1 MARNI
6 NKETL
11 EQKIE
16 KTEKAISR
24 NREQYDRLTAELED
38 LHKKRK
44 AIQNEEILKAISA
57 SAKSYEE
64 ILRFIQEKRI
74 MITRRKCSDV
84 EKQQP
89 KRNFEA
95 LDRKIEKLQEKV
107 AKKHQEYNTV
117 VDELS
122 ALLDERY
129 PERRID
135 RIKEALYDA
144 YSESGRSLDEILELI
159 QNADEWI

>member
-1 MARNI
+1 MKRYFVLSKNKRMMITGRARDM
-6 NKETL
+6 
-11 EQKIE
+11 EQKQ
-16 KTEKAISR
+16 S
-24 NREQYDRLTAELED
+24 
-38 LHKKRK
+38 
-44 AIQNEEILKAISA
+44 
-57 SAKSYEE
+57 
-64 ILRFIQEKRI
+64 
-74 MITRRKCSDV
+74 
-84 EKQQP
+84 

-107 AKKHQEYNTV
+107 AKKHKEYNTV
-117 VDELS
+117 ADELS

-144 YSESGRSLDEILELI
+144 YSESGHSLDEILNLI